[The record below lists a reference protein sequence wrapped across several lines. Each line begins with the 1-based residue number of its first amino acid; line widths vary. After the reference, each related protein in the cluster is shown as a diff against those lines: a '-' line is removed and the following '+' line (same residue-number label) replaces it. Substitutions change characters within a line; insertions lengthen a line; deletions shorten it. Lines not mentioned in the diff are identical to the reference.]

1 MTRLVAVLASAA
13 LVSFAV
19 AGCSS
24 ATPTATD
31 ESATGASE
39 GALLAGTQVSETEAA
54 SLLEAAGFTGQT
66 VAQMVCTAKYESDF
80 FEQASN
86 SNSNGTTD
94 YGLWQI
100 NSSHLGE
107 AGCTSSASAL
117 YDGATN
123 ARCARE
129 IFEAQGLD
137 AWVGYL
143 THKAECDAFKLPT
156 PTGGDDDDDDGGS
169 GSGGSGG
176 SGTGSAGS
184 CWSLTFGEIVPE
196 NTCIRSEQCVS
207 GKWYYGVS
215 GTEGPNGK
223 CVAAPGPIP

>member
-1 MTRLVAVLASAA
+1 MNRLLAVLSFTAAFASLAA
-13 LVSFAV
+13 

-24 ATPTATD
+24 ATPAATD
-31 ESATGASE
+31 EGETGASE
-39 GALLAGTQVSETEAA
+39 GALLAGTQISETEAA

-123 ARCARE
+123 AKCARE
-129 IFEAQGLD
+129 IFESQGLD

-143 THKAECDAFKLPT
+143 THKAECDSFQLPT
-156 PTGGDDDDDDGGS
+156 PSGDDDDDGGS

-207 GKWYYGVS
+207 GRWYYTVTNGV
-215 GTEGPNGK
+215 GPNGK